1 MVNFSHKMTKGES
14 DSLIERYI
22 QIVRN
27 VFLKEGGWRY
37 ATSLY
42 LIGGFARDEGTYDL
56 NNGRLH
62 IYNDLD
68 FLVVVPRKD
77 PLRMLALRR
86 IMHRLNDGR
95 FGCQIDLIVATD
107 QELRDPDP
115 LILNFDIQ
123 HAHTS
128 LWGEKIIE
136 SGLLRTL
143 KPNEISRA
151 DALQLLL
158 NRQASLMI
166 GLSMLRKANPNL
178 PYLQV
183 QLSKPLLAMMAA
195 VQVMEG
201 TYRVPV
207 SDQLEWIEAH
217 LNEKPADPLWQ
228 PFHDNP
234 FFRLLC
240 ESVKFK
246 QSPRPEHFAPY
257 DKSAAL
263 IAQSYF
269 RFLKTFL
276 AQHYNLPTDSSINDL
291 IVAMRSHQP
300 RHWDLFSIA
309 WWRCRLH
316 AGYGGIVTLPPGH
329 RPHPQVD
336 VYGSHLLWMSQLVED
351 HKQDWRSMLQWY
363 RQVEPCDEL
372 EILIGAWRVSSYGCR
387 LR

>member
-1 MVNFSHKMTKGES
+1 MSAKKADN
-14 DSLIERYI
+14 LALRYI

-27 VFLKEGGWRY
+27 LFLKEGGWRY

-42 LIGGFARDEGTYDL
+42 LIGGFARGEGTYDL
-56 NNGRLH
+56 NNGRLR

-68 FLVVVPRKD
+68 FLVIVPRKD
-77 PLRMLALRR
+77 PVRMLALRR
-86 IMHRLNDGR
+86 IMQHLNDGR
-95 FGCQIDLIVATD
+95 FGCQIDLVVTTN

-123 HAHTS
+123 QAHLW

-136 SGLLRTL
+136 SGLGRTL
-143 KPNEISRA
+143 NPNEISRG

-166 GLSMLRKANPNL
+166 GLSMLRKADRNL

-183 QLSKPLLAMMAA
+183 QLSKPLLAMMVA
-195 VQVMEG
+195 VQIMEG

-207 SDQLEWIEAH
+207 SDQLVWIEAH
-217 LNEKPADPLWQ
+217 RNEKASDPLWR
-228 PFHDNP
+228 PFHDDR
-234 FFRLLC
+234 FFHLLR
-240 ESVKFK
+240 ESVRFK
-246 QSPRPEHFAPY
+246 QAPRPEHFAPY

-263 IAQSYF
+263 ISQSYYS
-269 RFLKTFL
+269 FLKTFL

-291 IVAMRSHQP
+291 IIAIRSVQP
-300 RHWDLFSIA
+300 RQWDLFSIA
-309 WWRCRLH
+309 WWGCRLH
-316 AGYGGIVTLPPGH
+316 AGYRGIVTLPPGH

-336 VYGSHLLWMSQLVED
+336 VYGSHLLWMSQFVED
-351 HKQDWRSMLQWY
+351 HKHDWRRMVHWY
-363 RQVEPCDEL
+363 RQVKSCDEL